1 MQKAV
6 MGILITMFVASLVL
20 AVAAF
25 VLPTPAAAGPVAP
38 YGCPRYWCDS
48 YTIYYGCG
56 SCGPC
61 CEKWESVYYCCQ
73 NDYCAGMPTYCWVKD
88 STEGIRDCCP
98 P

>member
-38 YGCPRYWCDS
+38 YGCPRYWC
-48 YTIYYGCG
+48 
-56 SCGPC
+56 
-61 CEKWESVYYCCQ
+61 
-73 NDYCAGMPTYCWVKD
+73 
-88 STEGIRDCCP
+88 
-98 P
+98 